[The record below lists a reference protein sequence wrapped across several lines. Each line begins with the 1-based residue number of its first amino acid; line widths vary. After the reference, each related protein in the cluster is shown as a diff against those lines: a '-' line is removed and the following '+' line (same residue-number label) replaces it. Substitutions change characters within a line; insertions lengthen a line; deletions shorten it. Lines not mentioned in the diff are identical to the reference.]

1 MALGGI
7 DLNLLVILQA
17 LLEEGNVTRA
27 GVRLGMPQPA
37 VSNAL
42 ARLRRHYRD
51 ELLLRVGKGY
61 DLTPLAR
68 SLLPSVQE
76 ATRLIG
82 QTFFPGQ
89 AGHPPV
95 GDRVFT
101 ICLSDYSIAVLGEP
115 LLRRVHELAP
125 DAGIQLRLATREVTD
140 GDRGLLGYDLL
151 IGPPRLQSAGQPEV
165 IMRDRLVYIA
175 DPANPRLRDGRLT
188 VEDLAALPHAIAR
201 LPGSGSDPAAT
212 ALLGHGITPN
222 VVLTT
227 AGWLPLPFLVAGT
240 DLVAAIPERLA
251 RRTGMA
257 AGVTIVEPPFG
268 IIELVEM
275 AWWHPLHAT
284 DPALTWLRGIVTE
297 VAASLSPVLSLPG
310 QRRPGEAPRARPDT
324 AHDRG
329 LDAGAGAGQ
338 EVRAGTTFSVK
349 SARAA
354 RS

>member
-7 DLNLLVILQA
+7 DLNLLIVLQA

-51 ELLLRVGKGY
+51 ELLLRTGKGY

-76 ATRLIG
+76 STRLIG
-82 QTFFPGQ
+82 RTFSPGHGQ
-89 AGHPPV
+89 PPV

-101 ICLSDYSIAVLGEP
+101 ICLSDYSMTVLGEP
-115 LLRRVHELAP
+115 LLRRVHDLAP
-125 DAGIQLRLATREVTD
+125 DARIQLRLATRELAD
-140 GDRGLLGYDLL
+140 SDRGLLGYDLL
-151 IGPPRLQSAGQPEV
+151 IGPPRLQSAGPPEV
-165 IMRDRLVYIA
+165 IIRDRLVYVA

-188 VEDLAALPHAIAR
+188 VDDLAALPHAAAR
-201 LPGSGSDPAAT
+201 FPDPGSDPVGM
-212 ALLGHGITPN
+212 ALLRRGVSPH

-227 AGWLPLPFLVAGT
+227 GGWLPLPFLIAGT

-251 RRTGMA
+251 RRTGTA
-257 AGVTIVEPPFG
+257 AGVTLVEPPFG
-268 IIELVEM
+268 IIELVEA

-284 DPALTWLRGIVTE
+284 DLALTWLRGIVAE
-297 VAASLSPVLSLPG
+297 VAASLPPVLSLPG
-310 QRRPGEAPRARPDT
+310 QRQHR
-324 AHDRG
+324 
-329 LDAGAGAGQ
+329 DA
-338 EVRAGTTFSVK
+338 T
-349 SARAA
+349 
-354 RS
+354 

>member
-51 ELLLRVGKGY
+51 ELLLRAGNGY

-76 ATRLIG
+76 STRLIG
-82 QTFFPGQ
+82 RTFSPGQ
-89 AGHPPV
+89 AGQPQV
-95 GDRVFT
+95 GHRMFT
-101 ICLSDYSIAVLGEP
+101 ICLSDYSMTVLGEP
-115 LLRRVHELAP
+115 LLRRVHDLAP
-125 DAGIQLRLATREVTD
+125 DARIQLRLATRELTD

-165 IMRDRLVYIA
+165 IMRDRLVYVA

-188 VEDLAALPHAIAR
+188 AEDLAALPHAAAR
-201 LPGSGSDPAAT
+201 FPDPGSDPAGM
-212 ALLGHGITPN
+212 ALLRRGINPN
-222 VVLTT
+222 VVITT
-227 AGWLPLPFLVAGT
+227 GGWLPLPFLIAGT

-251 RRTGMA
+251 RRTGAA
-257 AGVTIVEPPFG
+257 AGVTLVEPPFG
-268 IIELVEM
+268 IIELVEA

-284 DPALTWLRGIVTE
+284 DLALTWLRGIVAE
-297 VAASLSPVLSLPG
+297 VAAALPPVLSLPG
-310 QRRPGEAPRARPDT
+310 QRPPG
-324 AHDRG
+324 
-329 LDAGAGAGQ
+329 DAI
-338 EVRAGTTFSVK
+338 
-349 SARAA
+349 
-354 RS
+354 